1 MDETDQRLIGLLTSN
16 AREPMA
22 ALARKLK
29 LARSTVQDRIAKL
42 EESGVV
48 TGYTVKLSQAADQHA
63 VRAQVMLSAD
73 PKQTPY
79 VVAELKTMPEVLYLA
94 AISGTFDLIAHVGAA
109 TTARVDEVLD
119 AIGRIRGVQKTMS
132 SIVLSVK
139 FER

>member
-1 MDETDQRLIGLLTSN
+1 MDSTDQKLIGLLTGN
-16 AREPMA
+16 AREPIA

-42 EESGVV
+42 EQSGVI
-48 TGYTVKLSQAADQHA
+48 TGYAVKLSQRADQHA
-63 VRAQVMLSAD
+63 VRAQVMISAD
-73 PKQTPY
+73 PKQTPH

-94 AISGTFDLIAHVGAA
+94 AISGTYDLIAHVGSA
-109 TTARVDEVLD
+109 TTARIDEVLD
-119 AIGRIRGVQKTMS
+119 AIGRIRGITRTMS